1 MHSDAPTAPLYE
13 PASQAVQATPS
24 ATPVYPRLH
33 LQSVR
38 LLLPAGDEE
47 CVGHAKHKSG
57 SCAPITSEYD
67 ATGQGV
73 QRIAASV
80 AKSVGD
86 KMDRVVKAQDEATRE
101 LIAIDKRLI
110 HISAKLNK
118 QDKWL

>member
-80 AKSVGD
+80 SAYLPASQSSHELEPATSEKEPRWQSKQNSG
-86 KMDRVVKAQDEATRE
+86 EA
-101 LIAIDKRLI
+101 A
-110 HISAKLNK
+110 AG
-118 QDKWL
+118 